1 MKKYFLTG
9 IFSVLL
15 FTTYVNAQVKINE
28 VVPKGANFAEWV
40 ELYNTD
46 GSSVSLDGWK
56 IYLYYEND
64 SFNLTG
70 RSITGNGYDTLD
82 VSSVGLEN
90 SGDIIILTN
99 SSKDT
104 IDQIGFGF
112 LGGAPVAPYPN
123 FSLARIKD
131 GLDTDDDARDF
142 NLDGTPTPEAT
153 NNPDTVLLGSSVII
167 NEIRPYPSSGPD
179 SVEIYNPTG
188 SLVNLQNWL
197 LSDGDAV
204 SPIVTDVSVSPSSYL
219 VLEEG
224 TDWTVSM
231 DFSSEDVCYLFKDD
245 SVRVDQLGWY
255 GEYNDLSF
263 QRYPDGTGPND
274 GYDWIS
280 SGGGVTLFDTTAT
293 WGTSNIGT
301 GIEENDIPYGYDLIV
316 PGVSKS
322 KISIQYAIPVKTDVA
337 ISVVDGIG
345 RLVSVFVDEEQK
357 PGYYLITVE
366 KDNLPS
372 GLYFVIME
380 SPLFKETEKLMFIR

>member
-1 MKKYFLTG
+1 MKKYFLIG
-9 IFSVLL
+9 VFSVLL
-15 FTTYVNAQVKINE
+15 ATLYVNAQVKINE
-28 VVPKGANFAEWV
+28 VVPKGANYAEWV
-40 ELYNTD
+40 ELYNTN
-46 GSSVSLDGWK
+46 SSPVSLDGWK
-56 IYLYYEND
+56 IYLYFENG
-64 SFNLTG
+64 SFDLTG
-70 RSITGNGYDTLD
+70 RSIAGNGYDTLD

-90 SGDIIILTN
+90 SGDIIVLTN
-99 SSKDT
+99 SSNDT
-104 IDQIGFGF
+104 VDQIGFGF

-131 GLDTDDDARDF
+131 GLDMDDDARDF
-142 NLDGTPTPEAT
+142 NLDGTPTPEAP

-188 SLVNLQNWL
+188 ITIYLQNWL

-204 SPIVTDVSVSPSSYL
+204 SPIVTDVSVSPSGYL

-231 DFSSEDVCYLFKDD
+231 DFASEDVCYLFRDD

-255 GEYNDLSF
+255 GEYNDFSF
-263 QRYPDGTGPND
+263 QRYPDGEGPND

-280 SGGGVTLFDTTAT
+280 SGGGVTLFDVAPT
-293 WGTSNIGT
+293 WGGANTS
-301 GIEENDIPYGYDLIV
+301 GIEEDIPYGHNLIV
-316 PGVSKS
+316 PGFAKG
-322 KISIQYAIPVKTDVA
+322 KISIQYAIPVKTDVT
-337 ISVVDGIG
+337 ISIVDGIG
-345 RLVSVFVDEEQK
+345 RLVSVLVDEEQK
-357 PGYYLITVE
+357 PGYYAITVE

-380 SPLFKETEKLMFIR
+380 SPLFIKTEKFMFIR